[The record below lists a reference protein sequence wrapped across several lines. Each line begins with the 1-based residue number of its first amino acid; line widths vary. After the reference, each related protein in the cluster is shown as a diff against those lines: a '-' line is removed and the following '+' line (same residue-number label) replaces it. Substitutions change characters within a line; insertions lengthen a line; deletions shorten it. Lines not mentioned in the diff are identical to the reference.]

1 MGGSAESPAAPTGA
15 GGAAMGLPVLPYA
28 LTVFEFSLATASL
41 AELEEVART
50 VGPSWAAATFRDRP
64 WIEELGLLA
73 TCHRVE
79 LLVGT
84 RDPARLAEWAADRPG
99 RATGWRRRSG
109 AEAVLHLFRVAAGLE
124 SLAVGEREVA
134 DQVRAAAHAVLG
146 RRPRPVLKSL
156 LLDAARAAEEASPPP
171 VARSI
176 ARAAAD
182 RLLREADAARPAAAS
197 APPHLVVVG
206 SGRIGRQL
214 AGHLAGRARVT
225 VVYRSLP
232 PPDGALPADGVRTA
246 PFDRL
251 PELLREADGVV
262 TAAKSAGRL
271 LGPGPLADRL
281 RPLPLVDLG
290 VPRNV
295 DPAVGTLPGIRLIDL
310 EELFRTAPPV
320 RDAGPGTERL
330 LAEARAAAARLERV
344 RPEAWV
350 DALLRAAEAVRA
362 DEVARARPYLDGL
375 SAAQQ
380 LAVDHLTRRIVAR
393 LLKRPIE
400 DLRSLPPGTDGDAE
414 RDRRWRRSVPAG
426 DRP

>member
-1 MGGSAESPAAPTGA
+1 MNRWGFVWAPFAVGATNVPLARVTGEAVLESVERFGVTTLCAAPTVLRMILRAASGHEGRIPSAVRLATA
-15 GGAAMGLPVLPYA
+15 GGAP
-28 LTVFEFSLATASL
+28 
-41 AELEEVART
+41 
-50 VGPSWAAATFRDRP
+50 AAATIQEIDERLGWHVTHLYGLTETTAFATHC
-64 WIEELGLLA
+64 EE
-73 TCHRVE
+73 
-79 LLVGT
+79 
-84 RDPARLAEWAADRPG
+84 P
-99 RATGWRRRSG
+99 
-109 AEAVLHLFRVAAGLE
+109 EALR
-124 SLAVGEREVA
+124 SLAPDERA
-134 DQVRAAAHAVLG
+134 RFQARQG
-146 RRPRPVLKSL
+146 IPL
-156 LLDAARAAEEASPPP
+156 L
-171 VARSI
+171 
-176 ARAAAD
+176 
-182 RLLREADAARPAAAS
+182 
-197 APPHLVVVG
+197 
-206 SGRIGRQL
+206 
-214 AGHLAGRARVT
+214 LAGRARVT

-320 RDAGPGTERL
+320 PDAGPGTERL

-380 LAVDHLTRRIVAR
+380 LAVDHVTRRIVAR

-414 RDRRWRRSVPAG
+414 RDRRLRRSVPAG